1 MIYVDKF
8 NLLMIYLVQWNNI
21 LGDFRTVNFN
31 IKLQLAITLECT
43 LHLLSMA
50 VPFNLINYATRV
62 LLYV

>member
-1 MIYVDKF
+1 
-8 NLLMIYLVQWNNI
+8 MIYLVQWNNI